1 MLDESLIKQ
10 FVKATND
17 KAPKQTENMAYGE
30 VIFDAQGN
38 YIGVQFDGSDLVTP
52 CVRSVNVDSG
62 DRVLVHIKNRQAII
76 IANITNPSIN
86 VSTLWA
92 EKVVIGKVD
101 DSHVEISGD
110 GMSVYNNVPTECF
123 HIGAS
128 NSTLET
134 AKTTTSTSD
143 EGSAE
148 GDAPLSA
155 TAAWADVPADTVD
168 RTLKSV
174 RVAVALAGWRGTT
187 LKIPITI
194 VNTSVTV
201 TPGATYTLTQTY
213 LYESAHS
220 SHPRTRTATITIGY
234 SSNTITASVSVI
246 EDDTGLPVASDP
258 DHPFTL
264 TIQGTSYTTIETAPA
279 PTLLY
284 GSLASGG
291 SIGGFSAGIGDD
303 VNPSGDY
310 SAAIGQGVTAASD
323 NQIAVGRYNDNDPG
337 NIFEVGNGTSSSP
350 SNAFA
355 VNSDGTA
362 VFGNPAGTFSISS
375 HVVSNGASIT
385 AGGVNSGT
393 TNISKSGYYP
403 IGVVGY
409 TSSSRYGVPT
419 SFRISGAAV
428 GSGTLNWAIYNP
440 SDSAKTPT
448 CTMYVLWVK
457 VT

>member
-17 KAPKQTENMAYGE
+17 KAPKQTESMAYGE

-38 YIGVQFDGSDLVTP
+38 YIGVRLDGSDLVTP

-92 EKVVIGKVD
+92 EKVIIGKVD

-110 GMSVYNNVPTECF
+110 GVTVYNNVPTECF

-134 AKTTTSTSD
+134 AKTTTSASD

-155 TAAWADVPADTVD
+155 TAAWADVPADTAD

-174 RVAVALAGWRGTT
+174 RVAVALAGWRGTA
-187 LKIPITI
+187 LKIPISI

-201 TPGATYTLTQTY
+201 TPGSTYTLTQTY
-213 LYESAHS
+213 LYS
-220 SHPRTRTATITIGY
+220 STHGQTRTATITIGY
-234 SSNTITASVSVI
+234 SSNTITASASVV
-246 EDDTGLPVASDP
+246 EDGTGLPVASDP
-258 DHPFTL
+258 SHPFTL
-264 TIQGTSYTTIETAPA
+264 TIQGVSYTTIETAPA

-310 SAAIGQGVTAASD
+310 SAAIGRGVTAASD
-323 NQIAVGRYNDNDPG
+323 NQIAVGQYNDNDSN

-355 VNSDGTA
+355 VDSGGA
-362 VFGNPAGTFSISS
+362 AAFGNPAGTFSISS
-375 HVVSNGASIT
+375 HVVSNGASIA

-393 TNISKSGYYP
+393 TAISKSGYYP

-409 TSSSRYGVPT
+409 VSSSRYGVPT
-419 SFRISGAAV
+419 TFRISGAAV

-440 SDSAKTPT
+440 SSAARTPT

-457 VT
+457 VA